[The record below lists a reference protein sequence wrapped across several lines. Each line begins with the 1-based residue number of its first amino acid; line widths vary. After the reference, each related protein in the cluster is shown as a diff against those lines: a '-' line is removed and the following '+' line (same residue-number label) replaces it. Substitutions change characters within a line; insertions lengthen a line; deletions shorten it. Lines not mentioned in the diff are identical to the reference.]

1 MLDRSNG
8 ASPRSGSEHPTT
20 VVVLVSLLAAVQLIM
35 VGILGEYIGRIYEQ
49 VKQRPLYVVARRI
62 NFAAGKARLGAAER
76 KFPRPVSAV
85 GGQPNDS
92 DLRSQG

>member
-1 MLDRSNG
+1 MPDRSNG

-62 NFAAGKARLGAAER
+62 NLAAGKARLGAAER